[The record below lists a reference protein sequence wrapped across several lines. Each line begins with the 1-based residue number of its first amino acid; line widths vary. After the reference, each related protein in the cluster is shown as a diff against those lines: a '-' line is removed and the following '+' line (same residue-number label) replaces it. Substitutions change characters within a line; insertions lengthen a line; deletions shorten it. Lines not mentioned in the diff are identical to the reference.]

1 MKIIIKR
8 FKSGENIHKI
18 LNSVSHSK
26 LKYQNGFTLIEL
38 LVATAISII
47 VLLAASST
55 FITTYKLNQEVKER
69 IEYENDVRNAAD
81 LFRTDARQIGNFG
94 CQAYPDLGELNNEYK
109 NLFASSGAQ
118 FVSTTT
124 LPKDLVN
131 SQYGNSVLN
140 VDPINGSKPLTMVYT
155 GGQDSGMGTSRS
167 GCNFRASVSRTA
179 ASIYVVG
186 TTSINKNPALYRI
199 RRISNIWGEPELLVN
214 NVQNMSLTFYY
225 DKHGE
230 NDCPQ
235 SEIPVASNL
244 QKFDDISKNSSRPPI
259 LIEANLTI
267 CPSGEFNKEN
277 KCENQVN
284 DYVIKAMVRKG
295 EVCS

>member
-8 FKSGENIHKI
+8 FKSVENMNKTRNPISHTKI
-18 LNSVSHSK
+18 
-26 LKYQNGFTLIEL
+26 KYQNGFTLIEL

-69 IEYENDVRNAAD
+69 IEYENDVRNATD

-94 CQAYPDLGELNNEYK
+94 CQNHPELGELNNEYK
-109 NLFASSGAQ
+109 NLFATSGTQ
-118 FVSTTT
+118 FVSTTSI
-124 LPKDLVN
+124 PKNLVD
-131 SQYGNSVLN
+131 SQYGNNVLS
-140 VDPINGSKPLTMVYT
+140 VDPINGSKPITMVYS
-155 GGQDSGMGTSRS
+155 GGQDAGGGTSRT
-167 GCNFRASVSRTA
+167 GCNFRASVSETA

-235 SEIPVASNL
+235 TDTPVESNL

-267 CPSGEFNKEN
+267 CSGGKFKDN
-277 KCENQVN
+277 KCENQVI
-284 DYVIKAMVRKG
+284 DYTIQAMVRKG

>member
-8 FKSGENIHKI
+8 FKPVENMNKTRNPISHTKI
-18 LNSVSHSK
+18 
-26 LKYQNGFTLIEL
+26 KYQNGFTLIEL

-94 CQAYPDLGELNNEYK
+94 CQAHPDLGELNNEYK
-109 NLFASSGAQ
+109 NLFATSGTQ
-118 FVSTTT
+118 FVSTTAI
-124 LPKDLVN
+124 PKNLVN
-131 SQYGNSVLN
+131 SQYGNNVLN
-140 VDPINGSKPLTMVYT
+140 VDPIDGSKSITMVYS
-155 GGQDSGMGTSRS
+155 GGQDAGMGTSRS
-167 GCNFRASVSRTA
+167 GCNYRASVSGTA

-186 TTSINKNPALYRI
+186 TTSINEKPALYRI
-199 RRISNIWGEPELLVN
+199 RRVSNIWGEPELLVN
-214 NVQNMSLTFYY
+214 NVQNMSLNFYY

-235 SEIPVASNL
+235 TETPVESNL

-267 CPSGEFNKEN
+267 CPGGKFKDN
-277 KCENQVN
+277 KCENQAI
-284 DYVIKAMVRKG
+284 DYTIQAMVRKG